1 MRQQGHDE
9 RIARLAEELGLPVET
24 VKEAYLDALRDLA
37 AGARIHDYLHLFVVR
52 RVVDWLQRAVNAGQ
66 SVEHFRVE

>member
-52 RVVDWLQRAVNAGQ
+52 RVVALLRHTNRPNG
-66 SVEHFRVE
+66 